1 MKKIQLRNEE
11 ETKKLAFDIASL
23 SQKGDIFLL
32 TGELGAGK
40 TTFTKGFAQG
50 LGIEQM
56 IKSPTYTLIRE
67 YDTGRLP
74 LYHMD
79 VYRLTEGATDLGLDE
94 YLEGDGVCVIEWGQM
109 IIADIFSPYIELFL
123 DKVSNEERAFH
134 MRATSPSATEKMKQL
149 QINLSNLGWDL

>member
-1 MKKIQLRNEE
+1 MKKIQLTNEE
-11 ETKKLAFDIASL
+11 ETKKLAFDIAHL

-94 YLEGDGVCVIEWGQM
+94 YLEGEGVCVIEWGQM
-109 IIADIFSPYIELFL
+109 ITADIFSPYIELFL
-123 DKVSNEERAFH
+123 DKVSNDERAFH
-134 MRATSPSATEKMKQL
+134 MKATSSAANEKMKQL
-149 QINLSNLGWDL
+149 QVSLSELGWDI

>member
-1 MKKIQLRNEE
+1 MKKIQLTNEE
-11 ETKKLAFDIASL
+11 ETKKLAFDIARL

-94 YLEGDGVCVIEWGQM
+94 YLEGEGVCVIEWGQM
-109 IIADIFSPYIELFL
+109 ITADIFSPYIELFL
-123 DKVSNEERAFH
+123 DKVSNDERAFH
-134 MRATSPSATEKMKQL
+134 MKATSSAANEKMKQL
-149 QINLSNLGWDL
+149 QVSLSELGWDI